1 MKNSFFCSQYIDI
14 TNEEWRNKG
23 CSISALWIAL
33 KILKPDFNLSLDQ
46 LLEEGISINGFKG
59 GLWNHQSIAILS
71 HNHGLAAYTEEFK
84 SSPFGID
91 TEYAENINEYGVDKI
106 FEFLKNKSGIVI
118 ASVPKSFDHIDK
130 PHSILLH
137 SILEKDGDQTSQN
150 ASSWQGKYFIYND
163 SEKLSKEEG
172 ENLEVS
178 LEEFKNKWR
187 KLAIFI
193 NKID

>member
-23 CSISALWIAL
+23 CSISALWMAL
-33 KILKPDFNLSLDQ
+33 KILKPDFNLSIDQ
-46 LLEEGISINGFKG
+46 VLEEGISINGFKG

-84 SSPFGID
+84 SSPFGVD
-91 TEYAENINEYGVDKI
+91 TEYAEGINQYGVDKI
-106 FEFLKNKSGIVI
+106 FEFLKNKSGVVI

-137 SILEKDGDQTSQN
+137 NVSGRDGER
-150 ASSWQGKYFIYND
+150 YFIYND
-163 SEKLSKEEG
+163 SEKLSKEDG

>member
-23 CSISALWIAL
+23 CSISALWMAF

-46 LLEEGISINGFKG
+46 VLEEGISINGFKG

-106 FEFLKNKSGIVI
+106 FEFLKNKSGVVI

-137 SILEKDGDQTSQN
+137 NVSERDGER
-150 ASSWQGKYFIYND
+150 YFIYND
-163 SEKLSKEEG
+163 SEKLSKEDG